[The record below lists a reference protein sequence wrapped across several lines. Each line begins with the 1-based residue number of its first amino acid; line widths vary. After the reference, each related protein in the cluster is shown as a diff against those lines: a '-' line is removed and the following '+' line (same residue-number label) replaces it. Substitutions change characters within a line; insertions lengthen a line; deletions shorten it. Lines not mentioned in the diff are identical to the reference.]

1 MWFCDIS
8 KCLIGEETRRT
19 RIDGFIISQF
29 FSRTIPSYAHIL
41 LAATRR
47 AACHEELCMTHR

>member
-29 FSRTIPSYAHIL
+29 FSRTIICAYFARGHQESRVP
-41 LAATRR
+41 RR
-47 AACHEELCMTHR
+47 TMHDSPLN